1 MENNLKRKSKEN
13 TYKHLTDLL
22 KKQPNKLKDLLDE
35 AKAEI
40 EKMKVK
46 KQVA

>member
-1 MENNLKRKSKEN
+1 MESNLKQKSKEN
-13 TYKHLTDLL
+13 TYKHLKDLL
-22 KKQPNKLKDLLDE
+22 KKQPNKLKELLDE

-40 EKMKVK
+40 EKMKIK